1 MTEIE
6 KLYENTGV
14 DKSKCW
20 DDCNTCTRTSCDK
33 NISYV
38 KAEYPPFTA
47 EKQLELFLFV
57 TSLGVCE
64 VEDWKER
71 GFHFAIKRKN
81 IYPTTFLS
89 LSNINFEETLA
100 DIVINLW
107 QDLTEEERDKI
118 YGILRT

>member
-6 KLYENTGV
+6 KLYEITGV
-14 DKSKCW
+14 EKSKCW
-20 DDCNTCTRTSCDK
+20 DDCYTCTRTSCAK

-38 KAEYPPFTA
+38 EAKYPPFTE

-71 GFHFAIKRKN
+71 GFHLAIKRK

-89 LSNINFEETLA
+89 LSNINFKETLA

-118 YGILRT
+118 YGILRTI